1 MRRLVA
7 CDTGPR
13 GARGSRPPAAGKA
26 RIILADHERLV
37 VSYSTQDDTVY
48 VLAPPGADPR
58 AVLRTAR
65 LVLHDDAYQEL
76 ASHLG
81 VAPGWPADGWPAGGW
96 SADGWAAGGAA
107 RGGRWRGPRKPGGP
121 VLPGGPPHGLA
132 S

>member
-7 CDTGPR
+7 C
-13 GARGSRPPAAGKA
+13 GAGSRGDRGPGPSAAGKA

-37 VSYSTQDDTVY
+37 VSYSAQDDTVY
-48 VLAPPGADPR
+48 VLAPPGQDPR

-65 LVLHDDAYQEL
+65 LVLHDDAYREL

-81 VAPGWPADGWPAGGW
+81 VAPGWPAERETRDGRWHGTGQ
-96 SADGWAAGGAA
+96 AGGAL
-107 RGGRWRGPRKPGGP
+107 
-121 VLPGGPPHGLA
+121 LPGGPPHGLA